1 MTNLEKIF
9 KRRDITSLKMFSMIK
24 AMIFPVI
31 VYGCDNWIIIVSDE
45 ELMLLNCGVD
55 KTLEN
60 PLEYKEFQPVI
71 AQGKQSQ
78 IFIGRTDAEVEAP
91 ILKPTPIT

>member
-24 AMIFPVI
+24 AIIFPVI

-71 AQGKQSQ
+71 AKGKKSQ
-78 IFIGRTDAEVEAP
+78 IFIGRTDAEFETP
-91 ILKPTPIT
+91 IL